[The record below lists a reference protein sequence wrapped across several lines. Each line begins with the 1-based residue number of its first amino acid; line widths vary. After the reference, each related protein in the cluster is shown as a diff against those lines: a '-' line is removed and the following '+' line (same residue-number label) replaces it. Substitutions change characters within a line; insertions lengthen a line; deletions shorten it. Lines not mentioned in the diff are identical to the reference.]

1 MNQEAGGRGQTK
13 GKATK
18 LCRARAR
25 PRAKLHSNG
34 TTMHARGD
42 HLLANSR
49 SPS

>member
-18 LCRARAR
+18 LCRAR